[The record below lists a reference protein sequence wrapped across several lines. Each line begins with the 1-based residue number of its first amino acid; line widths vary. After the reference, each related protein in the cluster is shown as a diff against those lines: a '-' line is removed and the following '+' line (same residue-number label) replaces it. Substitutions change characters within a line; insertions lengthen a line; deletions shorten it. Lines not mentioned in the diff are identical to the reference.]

1 MDEAGIPTV
10 SITQV
15 PSITRISKPSLA
27 CFVAHPFGLTLGG
40 VGDSSLHE
48 AIVREVLTAATEPHP
63 AGTIVPLD
71 HRWPDDLR
79 ARQLG
84 KDSA

>member
-1 MDEAGIPTV
+1 M

-15 PSITRISKPSLA
+15 PSITRISKPSLS
-27 CFVAHPFGLTLGG
+27 CFVAHPFGLTLGPD
-40 VGDSSLHE
+40 GDQSMHE
-48 AIVREVLTAATEPHP
+48 AILREVLEAATGTHP

-79 ARQLG
+79 TRQLH
-84 KDSA
+84 KKAH